1 MNLLYMLFGKS
12 KTRRS
17 RRVKCYYKTR
27 GNKCYDKNNRTTRSN
42 RRYRKHSKSYRMKG
56 G

>member
-1 MNLLYMLFGKS
+1 MLFGKP

-17 RRVKCYYKTR
+17 TRVKCDYKTR
-27 GNKCYDKNNRTTRSN
+27 DNKCYDKNKYNGKTRSN